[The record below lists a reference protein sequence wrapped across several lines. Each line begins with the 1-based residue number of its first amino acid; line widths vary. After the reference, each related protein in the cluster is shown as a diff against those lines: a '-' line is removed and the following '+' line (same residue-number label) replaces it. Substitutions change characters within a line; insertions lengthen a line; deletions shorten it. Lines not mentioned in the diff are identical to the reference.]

1 MAKYIKIS
9 KTNKYFIYLLLSSIL
24 DIAKDSLYGL
34 NHNESFKTVKLYN
47 DEVQNELSKHKIIHY
62 FFNYIGTIVLAYI
75 FYKIEVYNS
84 RGESSMIST
93 NKYKS
98 DYQISLIHNNN
109 DNNDFKSKK
118 SFIFFLLIIIIWIL
132 EEHLIRIHIEI
143 LQDLDFWMIE
153 ILIISFLTSK
163 MFNIE
168 IFRHQV
174 LAMSINIIPC
184 LLKIGSIILS
194 FQDNSDDKNNYTGKL
209 PVFYIQNSIIII
221 PIGIIIYLFLISLR
235 SIVNS
240 NLKWYMELKN
250 ISSKKILMFYGTIG
264 AIICSFICLIST
276 FNECKIRTNI
286 KQGSKDVFFSDY
298 ICKVKYDKNY
308 SIISNFFGSKNNT
321 GIINNFEII
330 NIIGN
335 ENNIN
340 LKSNNTTI
348 IYLFN
353 STYYF
358 DNFLLY
364 FDKLKGIEIIKELS
378 IIILGIITFF
388 FNKYFSIL
396 VIKYLTPVHITFSI
410 PIIYIMQK
418 LAMFLNTLIW
428 THKPFATDNLY
439 KHIKCLLD
447 IVGDMFSVLGFLI
460 YLEIIVLNFCKCEN
474 NIKKNIIK
482 RCFKESYG
490 INRNIINESQI
501 ENDKEDKSF
510 SSEEVDFENETPDL
524 VLN

>member
-1 MAKYIKIS
+1 MAKYIKVS

-24 DIAKDSLYGL
+24 DFAKDSLYGL
-34 NHNESFKTVKLYN
+34 NHNESFKIVKLYN
-47 DEVQNELSKHKIIHY
+47 DEVQNELSKHKLMHY

-75 FYKIEVYNS
+75 FYKIEIYNS
-84 RGESSMIST
+84 RGESSLITS
-93 NKYKS
+93 NKKRS
-98 DYQISLIHNNN
+98 PILLIHNNN

-132 EEHLIRIHIEI
+132 EELLIKIHIEI

-163 MFNIE
+163 MFHIE
-168 IFRHQV
+168 IFRHQI

-209 PVFYIQNSIIII
+209 PVLYIKNSYIII
-221 PIGIIIYLFLISLR
+221 PIGITIYLFLITLR

-240 NLKWYMELKN
+240 HLKWYMELQN
-250 ISSKKILMFYGTIG
+250 ISSKKLLIFYGTFG

-276 FNECKIRTNI
+276 FNECKTITNI
-286 KQGSKDVFFSDY
+286 KQGNKDVFFADY
-298 ICKVKYDKNY
+298 ICKVKYNKNFSSY
-308 SIISNFFGSKNNT
+308 LYNSKNNT
-321 GIINNFEII
+321 GINSLVANNA
-330 NIIGN
+330 
-335 ENNIN
+335 
-340 LKSNNTTI
+340 TI

-364 FDKLKGIEIIKELS
+364 FNKFKGIEILKELS

-410 PIIYIMQK
+410 PIIYIIQK

-428 THKPFATDNLY
+428 THKPFVTDNLY

-474 NIKKNIIK
+474 NVKKNIIK

-490 INRNIINESQI
+490 INRNIVNESQI

-510 SSEEVDFENETPDL
+510 SSEDVDCENETPDL
-524 VLN
+524 LIN